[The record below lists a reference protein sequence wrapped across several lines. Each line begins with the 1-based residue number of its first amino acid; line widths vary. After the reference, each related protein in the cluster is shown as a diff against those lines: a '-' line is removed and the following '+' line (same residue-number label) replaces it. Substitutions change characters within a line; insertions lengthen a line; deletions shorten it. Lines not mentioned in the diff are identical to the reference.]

1 VRRSWTTVAARVRR
15 PGRRSLLAG
24 AVAVLAVA
32 SSFGPPAVGPAQA
45 ATPTKTV
52 PYVDPPAPTP
62 PDPMPPRPT
71 GRLVPAQGALFGI
84 HTVPDS
90 PTAKT
95 AADMG
100 ITQRESDTG
109 RTLDIDNH
117 YYANFDAAAP
127 LNGSKPTLPGWREQ
141 WDIQN
146 GRIPMISWGGADVI
160 DIVNGKYDAA
170 IDAAATRLQ
179 ALGAPFF
186 LRWFWE
192 PDGTRPSKADKSH
205 TPADYIKAWHYIHDR
220 FAKDG
225 NTNAVWV
232 WCPVSLDFYPP
243 PGQSDPTLAPD
254 HAINPLGAQP
264 YYPGDDVVD
273 WMCADGYDWAPNLA
287 GARYEPF
294 QELFQAFYNWSVPH
308 NKPLMIGETGVQEN
322 NPGDKANW
330 IKAMHTSLTQH
341 YPNIVAFLYFDTQN
355 ANGLANEWWLQSSPE
370 AYQAWKDMAADPYFN
385 HRDTLPPPYGTSAAV
400 TPPPGCA
407 CPTGL
412 PPGPPGTPPG
422 TQPNPGDPGDQ
433 TAAVPTGY
441 WMLGADSKV
450 YPFGQ
455 AKSFGDGPAGVA
467 AVDLEPTPSGQG
479 YWLLSADGRVTPT
492 GDATALGNL
501 DTGRLAPG
509 EHVTSLSATPTG
521 KGYWIFTSRG
531 RAVAFGDAAF
541 LGDVS
546 NLALNGPVLGSVA
559 TPSGRGYYMVASDG
573 GIFAFGDAK
582 FDGSMGGKRLNAPV
596 ESLVPNGDG
605 TGYWLVASDG
615 GIFAFG
621 NAPFKGS
628 MGGTPLNKPVV
639 GMVRYGDGYL
649 MVGADGGIFDF
660 SSSPFEGSLGGHPPA
675 RPIVAVAALG

>member
-1 VRRSWTTVAARVRR
+1 MRRSWTDIVARVARPRRRSFLAAAVAA
-15 PGRRSLLAG
+15 
-24 AVAVLAVA
+24 LAVA
-32 SSFGPPAVGPAQA
+32 SSFGPPALIPARA
-45 ATPTKTV
+45 ATTV

-71 GRLVPAQGALFGI
+71 GRLVPAEGALFGI
-84 HTVPDS
+84 HTIPDS

-100 ITQRESDTG
+100 ITKREADAG

-117 YYANFDAAAP
+117 YYANFDAAKP
-127 LNGSKPTLPGWREQ
+127 LSGAKPTLPGWRET

-160 DIVNGKYDAA
+160 EIVNGKYDAA

-192 PDGTRPSKADKSH
+192 PDGTRSSKASKSH
-205 TPADYIKAWHYIHDR
+205 TPADYIKAWRYIHDR

-243 PGQSDPTLAPD
+243 SGQSDPNLAPD

-273 WMCADGYDWAPNLA
+273 WMCADGYNWAPNKP
-287 GARYEPF
+287 GTRYEPF
-294 QELFQAFYNWSVPH
+294 QELFQAFYNWSLPH
-308 NKPLMIGETGVQEN
+308 NKPLMVGETGVQEN

-330 IKAMHTSLTQH
+330 IKAMHTALAQH

-355 ANGLANEWWLQSSPE
+355 ANGLANEWWLESSPE

-385 HRDTLPPPYGTSAAV
+385 HKDTVAEAPYGHGGTV
-400 TPPPGCA
+400 PPPPGCG
-407 CPTGL
+407 CPTG
-412 PPGPPGTPPG
+412 PPTTTPPV
-422 TQPNPGDPGDQ
+422 NPPELGDHSAGVSQ
-433 TAAVPTGY
+433 GY

-450 YPFGQ
+450 YPFGA
-455 AKSFGDGPAGVA
+455 AKGFGDGPAGVA

-479 YWLLSADGRVTPT
+479 YWILSADGRVTPT
-492 GDATALGNL
+492 GDATAFGNV
-501 DTGRLAPG
+501 DMTHLAPG
-509 EHVTSLSATPTG
+509 EKVTSLSATPSG
-521 KGYWIFTSRG
+521 KGYWVFTSRG
-531 RAVAFGDAAF
+531 RAVAFGDATF

-546 NLALNGPVLGSVA
+546 GLTLNGPVLGSVA

-596 ESLVPNGDG
+596 ESLVPDGDG

-615 GIFAFG
+615 GIFAFD
-621 NAPFKGS
+621 APFKGS
-628 MGGTPLNKPVV
+628 MGATKLAKPVT

-649 MVGADGGIFDF
+649 MVAQDGGIFDF
-660 SSSPFEGSLGGHPPA
+660 SSSPFAGSLGGHPPA

>member
-1 VRRSWTTVAARVRR
+1 VAA
-15 PGRRSLLAG
+15 
-24 AVAVLAVA
+24 LAVA
-32 SSFGPPAVGPAQA
+32 SSFGPAALSQTQPAMA
-45 ATPTKTV
+45 AGTV

-62 PDPMPPRPT
+62 PNPMPPRPT
-71 GRLVPAQGALFGI
+71 GKLVPAQGALFGI
-84 HTVPDS
+84 HTIPDS
-90 PTAKT
+90 PTAT
-95 AADMG
+95 SAAQMG
-100 ITQRESDTG
+100 ITQREADAG

-117 YYANFDAAAP
+117 YYPNFDAAKP
-127 LNGSKPTLPGWREQ
+127 LSGAKPTLPGWREQ
-141 WDIQN
+141 WDIQS

-192 PDGTRPSKADKSH
+192 PDGTRASKADKSH
-205 TPADYIKAWHYIHDR
+205 TPADYIKAWRYIHDR

-243 PGQSDPTLAPD
+243 PGQSDPNLAPD

-273 WMCADGYDWAPNLA
+273 WMCADGYNWAPNLA

-330 IKAMHTSLTQH
+330 INAMHTSLVQH
-341 YPNIVAFLYFDTQN
+341 YPNIVAFDYFDTKN
-355 ANGLANEWWLQSSPE
+355 ANGLSNEWWLQSSPD
-370 AYQAWKDMAADPYFN
+370 AYQAWIKMAQDPYFN
-385 HRDTLPPPYGTSAAV
+385 QKNTLPPPYGTAGTV
-400 TPPPGCA
+400 TPPPSGP
-407 CPTGL
+407 PTG
-412 PPGPPGTPPG
+412 PPTGPPVTTPPV
-422 TQPNPGDPGDQ
+422 TQPNPPGDQ
-433 TAAVPTGY
+433 AAAVSEGY
-441 WMLGADSKV
+441 WMLGTDSKV
-450 YPFGQ
+450 YPFGA

-479 YWLLSADGRVTPT
+479 YWILSADGRVTPF
-492 GDATALGNL
+492 GDATALGNV
-501 DTGRLAPG
+501 DMTHLAPG
-509 EHVTSLSATPTG
+509 ETVSSLSATPSG
-521 KGYWIFTSRG
+521 KGYWVFTSRG
-531 RAVAFGDAAF
+531 RALAFGDATF

-546 NLALNGPVLGSVA
+546 KLSLNGPVLGSVA

-582 FDGSMGGKRLNAPV
+582 FDGSMGAKHLNAPV
-596 ESLVPNGDG
+596 ESLVPTATGA
-605 TGYWLVASDG
+605 GYWLVASDG

-621 NAPFKGS
+621 DAAFKGS
-628 MGGTPLNKPVV
+628 MGGTRLNKPVV

-660 SSSPFEGSLGGHPPA
+660 SSSPFAGSLGGHPPA
-675 RPIVAVAALG
+675 HPIVAVAALG